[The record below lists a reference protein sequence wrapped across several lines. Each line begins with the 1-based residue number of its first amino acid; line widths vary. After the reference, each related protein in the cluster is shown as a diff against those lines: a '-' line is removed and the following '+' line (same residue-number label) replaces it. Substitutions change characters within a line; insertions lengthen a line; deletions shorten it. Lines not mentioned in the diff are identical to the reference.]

1 MNWDEPLDVALAE
14 IAAGRTAD
22 DVESETLEFK
32 RGSGRSRDDLLK
44 EIAQAAVCFANAG
57 GGQLVVGVDDRVG
70 GPDAIAGTDLA
81 VEEVRRRIWE
91 LSRPNLTVI
100 VNRLQT
106 RGVTLLVIRVP
117 ESPEIHSDPQGRAP
131 ERIGRECVPMDPLA
145 QRRKREERR
154 GIDWSAQ
161 PSDRSL
167 DELSRLALATVRDR
181 LARLPDDR
189 RTMARL
195 TDQDLL
201 RGLGCLD
208 RAGRLTYAG
217 EVLFCGPA
225 EGAPDTIVFQSR
237 LTPGGEPSAERV
249 RAPLVLAFERAL
261 ELVRA
266 RSAPPRPV
274 TLPDGQLLAVED
286 FPDLAVREAVANAL
300 LHRDYHF
307 AEPIQVDH
315 SPQVLVVSSPGPLVG
330 GVTPANI
337 LTHPS
342 KPRNPCLAHAA
353 RTLGIAEEVG
363 RGVDRIF
370 REMIRSGRDA
380 PLIESL
386 PDRVRVSLI
395 GGPINAQVTRLIAQM
410 PGAERD
416 DTDTMLVLFT
426 LRSRRSVDAPTLS
439 PVLQKP
445 REEVQAVLHR
455 LAQDSP
461 GLIEPLRSTAR
472 RTMPKYRLRADVL
485 RVLGTAVTYNR
496 RTADDLDR
504 KMVLHVR
511 EYGEVTNRTIQN
523 LLDVSLTR
531 ARDLLQDWVKRGV
544 LVKTSAHER
553 GPRVTYGP
561 GAEFPQTKVRGRRAG
576 PDGSRDPASQADL
589 FPNSSDPDSET

>member
-1 MNWDEPLDVALAE
+1 M
-14 IAAGRTAD
+14 
-22 DVESETLEFK
+22 
-32 RGSGRSRDDLLK
+32 K

-57 GGQLVVGVDDRVG
+57 GGQIVVGVEDRPG
-70 GPDAIAGTDLA
+70 GPEAITGTDLTDD
-81 VEEVRRRIWE
+81 EVRRRIWE
-91 LSRPNLTVI
+91 LSRPNLTAFV
-100 VNRLQT
+100 VRRQT

-131 ERIGRECVPMDPLA
+131 ERIGKECVPMDPMA
-145 QRRKREERR
+145 QQRKREERR
-154 GIDWSAQ
+154 GIDWSAK

-195 TDQDLL
+195 SDEDLL
-201 RGLGCLD
+201 RSLGCLD
-208 RAGRLTYAG
+208 GAGRLTHAG
-217 EVLFCGPA
+217 EVLFCEPA
-225 EGAPDTIVFQSR
+225 AGAPDTIVFQSR

-249 RAPLVLAFERAL
+249 RAPLALAFERAL

-307 AEPIQVDH
+307 AEPIHVDH

-342 KPRNPCLAHAA
+342 KPRNMCLARAA

-395 GGPINAQVTRLIAQM
+395 GGPINAQVTKLVAQM
-410 PGAERD
+410 PAAERD

-445 REEVQAVLHR
+445 GEEVQAVLHR
-455 LAQDSP
+455 LALDSP

-485 RVLGTAVTYNR
+485 RMLGTAVAYNR

-504 KMVLHVR
+504 KMVSHVR

-561 GAEFPQTKVRGRRAG
+561 GPEFPKAKLRGRRAG
-576 PDGSRDPASQADL
+576 LERATDPASQPDL
-589 FPNSSDPDSET
+589 FSSSPNDGSET